1 MKCYAKR
8 HALASDAMNAAQLV
22 TKQLL
27 EEQSDRIAARCYNE
41 VWCAMLQANLSS
53 RTIAR
58 VQNAL
63 AEAVLPKLDGIYTPE
78 NKKQL
83 DNVQNIADADLWV
96 KAYLTDHG
104 VQVWAAKEKSK

>member
-41 VWCAMLQANLSS
+41 VWCAMLQHHGFAVTRIPTRDS
-53 RTIAR
+53 AR
-58 VQNAL
+58 LWFAL
-63 AEAVLPKLDGIYTPE
+63 RILVVGLAVLVRVSTALSPRLAFSIPNPSICARTW
-78 NKKQL
+78 L
-83 DNVQNIADADLWV
+83 V
-96 KAYLTDHG
+96 
-104 VQVWAAKEKSK
+104 

>member
-41 VWCAMLQANLSS
+41 VWCAMLQANLSP
-53 RTIAR
+53 RTIAH
-58 VQNAL
+58 VQKAL
-63 AEAVLPKLDGIYTPE
+63 ALRILVVGLAVLVRVSTALSPRLAFSIPNPSICARTW
-78 NKKQL
+78 L
-83 DNVQNIADADLWV
+83 V
-96 KAYLTDHG
+96 
-104 VQVWAAKEKSK
+104 

>member
-41 VWCAMLQANLSS
+41 VWCAMLQASLSP

-58 VQNAL
+58 VRKP
-63 AEAVLPKLDGIYTPE
+63 LPKPCCLSSTVSIPRR
-78 NKKQL
+78 
-83 DNVQNIADADLWV
+83 
-96 KAYLTDHG
+96 
-104 VQVWAAKEKSK
+104 AKSSSTMCRISRMLICG

>member
-1 MKCYAKR
+1 MKCYAER

-41 VWCAMLQANLSS
+41 VWCAMLQANLSP
-53 RTIAR
+53 RTIAH
-58 VQNAL
+58 VQKAL

-83 DNVQNIADADLWV
+83 DNVQNVADADLWV

-104 VQVWAAKEKSK
+104 VQVWAAKERSK

>member
-41 VWCAMLQANLSS
+41 AWCAMLQANLSP
-53 RTIAR
+53 RTIAH
-58 VQNAL
+58 VQKAS
-63 AEAVLPKLDGIYTPE
+63 PKLYCLSSMVSTPRRI
-78 NKKQL
+78 KSS
-83 DNVQNIADADLWV
+83 
-96 KAYLTDHG
+96 LTMCRMSRTPICG
-104 VQVWAAKEKSK
+104 

>member
-41 VWCAMLQANLSS
+41 VWCAMLQANLSPQNYCPRS
-53 RTIAR
+53 ESPRRSCIA
-58 VQNAL
+58 
-63 AEAVLPKLDGIYTPE
+63 
-78 NKKQL
+78 
-83 DNVQNIADADLWV
+83 
-96 KAYLTDHG
+96 
-104 VQVWAAKEKSK
+104 